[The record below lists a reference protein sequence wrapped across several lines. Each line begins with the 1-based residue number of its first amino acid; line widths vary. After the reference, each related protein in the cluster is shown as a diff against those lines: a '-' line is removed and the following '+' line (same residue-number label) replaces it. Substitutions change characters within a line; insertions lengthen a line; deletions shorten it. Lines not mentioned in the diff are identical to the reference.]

1 MCTKHP
7 LFLQQ
12 NVFNFVRISV
22 AQHQVE
28 FSCKL
33 HHPQLSILMSR
44 ICASDQQVSR
54 MLVGGMEVVGIFVFA
69 TETAFK
75 NSTAIFWQVSM
86 IAMTSLCRFTVKA
99 SDSVQTTNGNW
110 EHQRFL
116 FLGWLGFRV

>member
-1 MCTKHP
+1 
-7 LFLQQ
+7 
-12 NVFNFVRISV
+12 
-22 AQHQVE
+22 
-28 FSCKL
+28 
-33 HHPQLSILMSR
+33 
-44 ICASDQQVSR
+44 

-86 IAMTSLCRFTVKA
+86 IGMTSLCRFTVKA

-110 EHQRFL
+110 EHQWFL

>member
-1 MCTKHP
+1 M
-7 LFLQQ
+7 
-12 NVFNFVRISV
+12 
-22 AQHQVE
+22 QHQVE

-33 HHPQLSILMSR
+33 HHPQPSILMSR
-44 ICASDQQVSR
+44 IFASDQQVSR

-69 TETAFK
+69 TESAFK

-86 IAMTSLCRFTVKA
+86 ISMTSLCRFMVKA

-110 EHQRFL
+110 KHQRSL